1 MAQSKRSE
9 FVHGTDVTFEVSVDG
24 AGPALIVL
32 PSYRRNQ
39 RPSCASAEAGND
51 PRANQLLGTPDSPTF
66 WVCDA
71 ENRCLPRTRGK
82 CRAGAVW

>member
-9 FVHGTDVTFEVSVDG
+9 FVHGTDVTFEVYVDG

-32 PSYRRNQ
+32 PSSGRNQ

-51 PRANQLLGTPDSPTF
+51 PRANHLLGASDSPTGLG
-66 WVCDA
+66 V
-71 ENRCLPRTRGK
+71 R
-82 CRAGAVW
+82 RAK